1 MVEIHKGPTG
11 LGMHLKGSLLKE
23 RAVPITIKEV
33 LSGGAAYKSG
43 MINIGDTLLEANG
56 IEFEDL
62 TQKEAVDIIK
72 GLPQGT
78 VRLVLLDKHYSSTL
92 NLDVM

>member
-1 MVEIHKGPTG
+1 
-11 LGMHLKGSLLKE
+11 MHLKGSLLKE
-23 RAVPITIKEV
+23 GAVPITIKEV

-78 VRLVLLDKHYSSTL
+78 VRLVLLDKYYSSTL